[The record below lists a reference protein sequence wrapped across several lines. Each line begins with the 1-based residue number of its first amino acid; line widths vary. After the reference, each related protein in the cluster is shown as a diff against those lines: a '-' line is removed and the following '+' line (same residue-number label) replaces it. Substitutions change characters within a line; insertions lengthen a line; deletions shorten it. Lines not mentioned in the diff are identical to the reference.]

1 MKICRLLS
9 VTCALGLSVFMAS
22 AQNQGP
28 MTQEQK
34 DKQLLEFIDKE
45 VPVVLLQN
53 GKDGGLA
60 TNFTSANQ
68 TLGVRQ
74 TATILEKA
82 TWYLV
87 TFILVV
93 SVITVFVGRG
103 ATQRGTNDALSTEI
117 LNQTEQ
123 AADET
128 PAFPISQENPEVAE

>member
-1 MKICRLLS
+1 MNAAFTILVVLIIIAAILLI
-9 VTCALGLSVFMAS
+9 A
-22 AQNQGP
+22 
-28 MTQEQK
+28 
-34 DKQLLEFIDKE
+34 
-45 VPVVLLQN
+45 VVLLQN

-87 TFILVV
+87 AFILVL
-93 SVITVFVGRG
+93 SIITVFVARG
-103 ATQRGTNDALSTEI
+103 GSAHGSDSVKEGI

-123 AADET
+123 VEMPVAV
-128 PAFPISQENPEVAE
+128 PQESPEAPEAE

>member
-1 MKICRLLS
+1 MNAAFTILVVLIIIAAILLI
-9 VTCALGLSVFMAS
+9 A
-22 AQNQGP
+22 
-28 MTQEQK
+28 
-34 DKQLLEFIDKE
+34 
-45 VPVVLLQN
+45 VVLLQN

-87 TFILVV
+87 AFILVL
-93 SVITVFVGRG
+93 SIITVFVARG
-103 ATQRGTNDALSTEI
+103 GSARGSSDSLKEGI

-123 AADET
+123 VEMPVAV
-128 PAFPISQENPEVAE
+128 PQENPEAPEAE